1 MKKNITDVK
10 FKGLKVILRCDLNVP
25 IKDGVITDDTRIKSS
40 LETIEFLMY
49 GGAKIIILSHLGRVK
64 EESDKLK
71 YSLLPVS
78 KRLSELL
85 NRDVVFVNNT
95 RGNEVENAIN
105 NMKNGDIV
113 MLENTRF
120 EDLDGNKE
128 SGNDLELAKYWAS
141 LGDLFINDAFGTM
154 HRSHASN
161 VGIASFLSSAIG
173 FLVKKEVDEISDA
186 LNNPNRPLV
195 VMLGGAKVSDKI
207 GVIENALKIADY
219 VLIGGA
225 MPYTFYKAFGYNVGY
240 SLVDDSSIDFCKR
253 IYEENKNKIILPT
266 DVVVASS
273 MTNEANT
280 RLTNINAINSN
291 EIGVDI
297 GVATLSEYK
306 RILANAN
313 TIIWNGPFGVFEIP
327 KFSNGTRK
335 IVEMLSSSKAKMI
348 IGGGDSIAA
357 LNQFGFDNDNAH
369 VSTGGGASLEMLEG
383 KELPGLSVIS
393 DV

>member
-120 EDLDGNKE
+120 EDLDGKKE

-161 VGIASFLSSAIG
+161 VGIASFLPSAIG
-173 FLVKKEVDEISDA
+173 FLVKKEVDEISGA

-225 MPYTFYKAFGYNVGY
+225 MPYSFYKAFGYNVGY